1 MTPLKDKISTG
12 ITKSALTIKGIVK
25 IAFSP
30 RKGAAIKKAN
40 RTTPIII
47 LGNGPSL
54 RTTLTD
60 SADAITRCPTMAVNF
75 FANTPEFFT
84 VKPDYYVIADPHF
97 SDMSDPN
104 VRKLIDNLRH
114 TEHRMTLIMP
124 YGMKLSEKLRDSPKL
139 EVVRFHAIGVEGHRG
154 ITHAAYRRGLGMPRP
169 RNVMVCAIMC
179 AIWLGYKEI
188 YITGADHTWTQT
200 LSVDENNRV
209 VSIQPHFYTDSKE
222 EKARVTSVYS
232 NVKLHQI
239 LESFSIAFKAYH
251 DIADFATSNGVRIIN
266 STPGSFIDAFERA
279 PLP

>member
-25 IAFSP
+25 IATSP

-60 SADAITRCPTMAVNF
+60 SADAITRYPTMAVNF
-75 FANTPEFFT
+75 FANTPEFYT

-104 VRKLIDNLRH
+104 VRKLIDNLCH
-114 TEHRMTLIMP
+114 TEHKMTIIAP
-124 YGMKLSEKLRDSPKL
+124 FGMKLPEKLTGNTQL
-139 EVVRFHAIGVEGHRG
+139 NVMRFPAIGVEGIRS
-154 ITHAAYRRGLGMPRP
+154 ITHTVYKRGLGMPRP

-188 YITGADHTWTQT
+188 FITGADHTWTQT
-200 LSVDENNRV
+200 LSIDENNCV
-209 VSIQPHFYTDSKE
+209 VSIQPHFYADSKE

-251 DIADFATSNGVRIIN
+251 DIADFATTRGVKIYN